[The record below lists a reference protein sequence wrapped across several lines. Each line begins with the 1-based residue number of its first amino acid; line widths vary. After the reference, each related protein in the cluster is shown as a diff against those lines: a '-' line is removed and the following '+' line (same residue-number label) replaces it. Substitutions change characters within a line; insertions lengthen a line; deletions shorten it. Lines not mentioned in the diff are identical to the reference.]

1 MQASELHLFWQ
12 QSDWVAKSVLAALLI
27 MSILTW
33 SILLYKL
40 WQLHQW
46 RRSALASEA
55 LLNHGVAD
63 SSWPSALA
71 RRAPSGYQHLIAT
84 GLQSR
89 HRYRSASPGEPLS
102 DWLARQLNNSVNE
115 TSARLQSGL
124 TIVSSIA
131 STAPFI
137 GLLGTVWGIYHAMMA
152 ISLSG
157 KASIDQV
164 SGPVG
169 EALVMT
175 AIGLFVAIPAV
186 LIYNGLN
193 RAGRNTC
200 HRLLR
205 FAHRLHAHLLQDAD
219 AAPASQ
225 QAGKIQAIR

>member
-1 MQASELHLFWQ
+1 MQASELQLFWQ
-12 QSDWVAKSVLAALLI
+12 QADWVAQGVLGVLLI
-27 MSILTW
+27 MSVLTW

-46 RRSALASEA
+46 RRNARASEA
-55 LLNHGVAD
+55 LLQQGLPEA
-63 SSWPSALA
+63 SWPAALA
-71 RRAPSGYQHLIAT
+71 RYAHSGYQDLIAAGLAPRPQHT
-84 GLQSR
+84 G
-89 HRYRSASPGEPLS
+89 ASGSHS
-102 DWLARQLNNSVNE
+102 DWLAQQLQQSIGD
-115 TSARLQSGL
+115 TSSRLQSGL

-169 EALVMT
+169 EALIMT

-186 LIYNGLN
+186 LVYNGLS
-193 RAGRNTC
+193 RAARNTTQ
-200 HRLLR
+200 RLLR
-205 FAHRLHAHLLQDAD
+205 FANRWHNHLLHTPETP
-219 AAPASQ
+219 AAPQ
-225 QAGKIQAIR
+225 PAGKIQAIR

>member
-1 MQASELHLFWQ
+1 MQASELQLFWQ
-12 QSDWVAKSVLAALLI
+12 QSDWVAKSVLGALLI

-40 WQLHQW
+40 WQFHQW
-46 RRSALASEA
+46 RRSAIASEA
-55 LLNHGVAD
+55 LLSQGVAD
-63 SSWPSALA
+63 SSWPAALA
-71 RRAPSGYQHLIAT
+71 RLSPSGYQHLVAT
-84 GLQSR
+84 GLQAR
-89 HRYRSASPGEPLS
+89 HRHRNTHVSEPLN
-102 DWLARQLNNSVNE
+102 DWLARQLNDSLSE
-115 TSARLQSGL
+115 TSARLQAGL
-124 TIVSSIA
+124 TIVSSVA

-169 EALVMT
+169 EALIMT

-193 RAGRNTC
+193 RVSRTTSQ
-200 HRLLR
+200 RLVR
-205 FAHRLHAHLLQDAD
+205 FTNRLYAHLLQEPESANT
-219 AAPASQ
+219 AP
-225 QAGKIQAIR
+225 AGKIQAIR